1 MSLDQVLPNTFPL
14 SMRQEPPRRLPRRNP
29 GQSLRAQSGHWSC
42 HRGNPVTKA
51 SHCQASH
58 LSDNPMGQLL
68 SHFTGAKLELE
79 QLSGLPRSTPDTQH
93 CFITTQAC
101 FQRWRPGPSERPA
114 RPRLRGGGSV
124 QAVGQQEAHV
134 LSAQGLGAVFGRGHT
149 WQDRKSQKE
158 EGSGTH
164 ATL

>member
-29 GQSLRAQSGHWSC
+29 GQSLGAQSGHWSC

-51 SHCQASH
+51 SHCRASH

-79 QLSGLPRSTPDTQH
+79 QLSGLPQHQTHSTVSSQP
-93 CFITTQAC
+93 
-101 FQRWRPGPSERPA
+101 RPA
-114 RPRLRGGGSV
+114 SKDGALGLVSILP
-124 QAVGQQEAHV
+124 GQ
-134 LSAQGLGAVFGRGHT
+134 
-149 WQDRKSQKE
+149 D
-158 EGSGTH
+158 
-164 ATL
+164 